1 MSAKMWEKWSF
12 VFESNAAKYYWAVP
26 EKELQAPLAFQA
38 SQKSVYVPCTA
49 ITLEGQIPFV
59 RLPTDRDIEAED
71 IGWSALVERCMM
83 QLIKHRRAL
92 PWPACLT
99 TICRR
104 RGATG
109 IQSVQGMCWWA
120 NNSRFS
126 WSPLTWVMSHLW
138 ASLVWW
144 SAYLEIQD

>member
-12 VFESNAAKYYWAVP
+12 VFESNAAKYYCAVP

-49 ITLEGQIPFV
+49 ITLEGQIPFL
-59 RLPTDRDIEAED
+59 RLPTDMDVEAED
-71 IGWSALVERCMM
+71 IGRKLSSQQKCALVERYMM
-83 QLIKHRRAL
+83 QLTKHRRAL
-92 PWPACLT
+92 PCPACLM

-109 IQSVQGMCWWA
+109 VQSVQGMC
-120 NNSRFS
+120 
-126 WSPLTWVMSHLW
+126 
-138 ASLVWW
+138 
-144 SAYLEIQD
+144 